1 MKSFEIFKISF
12 SKFYAI
18 FLSFLVFY
26 AIITFIFYK
35 LMGIFIEIEKYNL
48 VVVFVF
54 TVLFVII
61 GNFIEKISRQ
71 RITIEISE
79 KNLKIDDRN
88 IPLKEISHIK
98 IKTLFNNFPFIRI
111 FKKNGEIERIRV
123 VKNADLLD
131 LEIALNEIGLIKR

>member
-71 RITIEISE
+71 RITIEISK
-79 KNLKIDDRN
+79 KNLTIDDRN
-88 IPLKEISHIK
+88 IPLKEISHMK
-98 IKTLFNNFPFIRI
+98 IKTLFINFPFIRI

-123 VKNADLLD
+123 VKNANLLD
-131 LEIALNEIGLIKR
+131 LEMALNEIGLIKR

>member
-123 VKNADLLD
+123 VKNANLLD
-131 LEIALNEIGLIKR
+131 LEMALNEIGLIKR

>member
-61 GNFIEKISRQ
+61 GNFIEKISNQ

-123 VKNADLLD
+123 VKNANLLD
-131 LEIALNEIGLIKR
+131 LKMALYEIV